1 MMKHC
6 PSFVQLLCAL
16 ILSLSMAGFAW
27 AEEIAIMSATLT
39 SNKEGEQPGLYLNM
53 NVEFDLSRNI
63 EDTLTR
69 GIPLYFITEFR
80 LDRHRWYW
88 VDKSVDEASFMTR
101 LSYSPLTRQYRL
113 SKGGLSQSFDSLK
126 DALALLK
133 TVSHWR
139 VSDKAIFEDLSS
151 FEAEV
156 RIRLDVEQLPLPMLV
171 GIGDVDWNLDSGWQ
185 AITLDKRSAIAG
197 SKE

>member
-1 MMKHC
+1 MMKYC
-6 PSFVQLLCAL
+6 PSFLRLFCAL
-16 ILSLSMAGFAW
+16 LLSLSMVSFAW

-39 SNKEGEQPGLYLNM
+39 SGKEGEQPGLYLNM

-88 VDKSVDEASFMTR
+88 VDKSIDEASFMTR

-113 SKGGLSQSFDSLK
+113 SRGGLSQSFDSLR
-126 DALALLK
+126 DALSLLK

-139 VSDKAIFEDLSS
+139 VSDKAILEDPSS

-171 GIGDVDWNLDSGWQ
+171 GIGDADWNLDSGWQ
-185 AITLDKRSAIAG
+185 VIALDKRSSIVG

>member
-1 MMKHC
+1 MMKYC
-6 PSFVQLLCAL
+6 PSFLRLLCAL
-16 ILSLSMAGFAW
+16 TIGMSMVGIAW

-39 SNKEGEQPGLYLNM
+39 SSKEGEQPGLYLNM

-88 VDKSVDEASFMTR
+88 VDKSIDEASFMTR

-113 SKGGLSQSFDSLK
+113 SRGGLSQSFDSLK
-126 DALALLK
+126 DALLLLK
-133 TVSHWR
+133 TVNHWR
-139 VSDKAIFEDLSS
+139 VSDKTTFEDPSS

-171 GIGDVDWNLDSGWQ
+171 GIGDADWNLDSGWQ
-185 AITLDKRSAIAG
+185 AIALDKHSAIVG